1 MKPIPCQVSPDYG
14 SETVELQGGGT
25 VNFLTVLV
33 LDLKKA
39 TLRGCVTCV
48 GLSIKQKF
56 PTELKLS
63 F

>member
-39 TLRGCVTCV
+39 TLRGCVTCI
-48 GLSIKQKF
+48 GLSIK
-56 PTELKLS
+56 
-63 F
+63 